1 VARGEGA
8 QRVEARGRRLD
19 RDVVVLRLIRQR
31 HEAVKFWGGRSSFG
45 TLSQSEPSWWLDE
58 NKNPASLSFPGL
70 AKGDNNSYGFVMVI
84 GSIRGFNRA
93 VPFVPYEIHTV
104 SGERYTVP
112 HPDFISISP
121 RGSFVVIID
130 AKDRPH
136 HLSAILIER
145 ASPLNGHH
153 RRKAGK
159 RSSH

>member
-1 VARGEGA
+1 MGGLGS
-8 QRVEARGRRLD
+8 GRRNRSRRSTTEQCWKVDINQLQ
-19 RDVVVLRLIRQR
+19 RAGCLHPGWLGVWNLSSEAVGTAPVAIRAECERVVLHYRIR
-31 HEAVKFWGGRSSFG
+31 
-45 TLSQSEPSWWLDE
+45 
-58 NKNPASLSFPGL
+58 
-70 AKGDNNSYGFVMVI
+70 
-84 GSIRGFNRA
+84 
-93 VPFVPYEIHTV
+93 TV

-153 RRKAGK
+153 RRKTGK